1 MRRAR
6 SLAHQ
11 RAVMRFRSAIA
22 VRLAEEGALRREL
35 ATERARREELAQ
47 TLSSATRA
55 LEAWERSGT
64 APPVWLPQAVRA
76 AHASCVRAPAA
87 LPPRAAVAT
96 AQQELRACDARLQQ
110 LQRTLLARTLEA
122 PGQQAALDAQLT
134 ALP

>member
-11 RAVMRFRSAIA
+11 RAVMRLRSAID
-22 VRLAEEGALRREL
+22 VRLAAEGALRREL
-35 ATERARREELAQ
+35 AAEAARREELTK
-47 TLSSATRA
+47 TLSAATRA
-55 LEAWERSGT
+55 LEAWERGGE
-64 APPVWLPQAVRA
+64 AHAVWLPQAVRE

-87 LPPRAAVAT
+87 LPPRAAAAT
-96 AQQELRACDARLQQ
+96 AQQELRACEARLRQ

-122 PGQQAALDAQLT
+122 PRQQAALDAQLA